1 MFTICRG
8 LVGAGTAA
16 VNHTISIST
25 GGVIISVG
33 GSRLLAARRRG
44 DWVAPQMRKRCCSR
58 PGGLGH
64 ERQVPPG
71 VAQSK
76 VGGRAGGVAGTQ
88 QATTGS

>member
-1 MFTICRG
+1 MFTIRQG

-25 GGVIISVG
+25 GGVMISTG
-33 GSRLLAARRRG
+33 GSRLLAAQRRG
-44 DWVAPQMRKRCCSR
+44 GWVAPQMRKRCCSR

-71 VAQSK
+71 VAQPK
-76 VGGRAGGVAGTQ
+76 EGGWAGGVVGTQ
-88 QATTGS
+88 QATAGS